1 MKRIRG
7 RCRKIL
13 SILLCAVLLSCSI
26 SMTAAEELS
35 AATPTDLAAE
45 EEPFRMTETLEGT
58 RITVTAEAGV
68 FPEGSTLTAARA
80 VHVEFEKAAETTLN
94 IDRDRDFIAFHKIYR
109 FSGAEMKGNAQVR
122 IDEPEL
128 SELQIRYPDSEVSA
142 FVMRYDENGA
152 TIRDRA
158 VRIPAKVN
166 IQRNTVSF
174 SIDGM
179 GLYDMI
185 AAVRMPEQEET
196 VQEAEYPEP
205 VQEEPA
211 AVEAEE
217 EQPETEPA
225 QDDSAPEEP
234 TDEQPE
240 AQEAEE
246 PAAAEPEPA
255 EPEAVQLP
263 EPEPAKTETV
273 QQPEPVRQ
281 EPAAEQ
287 PAAAAVQHTETA
299 AETPVQTSDDENP
312 EPAREVFVLEGTTA
326 ETDKVRAFIIRCYWL
341 ILGREPD
348 QTGMA
353 YWEDKLKNKNATA
366 AEIISGFVGSTEF
379 SRMHKSSEELIE
391 ILYRTMLNRASDET
405 GRRYWNKM
413 IADGV
418 SLNQLVNGFCDSNEF
433 RAICS
438 SYGIES
444 GSLGTGGTAE
454 PVAFSERQ
462 IAFVT
467 RCYRQ
472 ALNREPD
479 AGGLQYWC
487 RKLATKKASFAEVA
501 SGFVFS
507 DEMKNKKLD
516 NEAFIKMLYRLYL
529 DREAEPEGLKY
540 WKQKMSE
547 GMTREQVNEG
557 FADSLEFANLV
568 SVYDPETGAEPEY
581 NYIIVPDE
589 TSMTINNGAKVKAQV
604 SPELAEAGARLQWSS
619 SDSRIFTV
627 NQEGEIL
634 GCYPGRA
641 VLRVADGQG
650 ITIAEI
656 TVNVMPNY
664 RAILFSEST
673 FAGGVIK
680 RNRGDVRLMKNMLSA
695 VTAPD
700 GGQYKVYSY
709 DDLVASAVYQKINQC
724 LVAPSREGD
733 VSIFFFASHGD
744 YRSTSQQ
751 YAGRLWCKNKATW
764 LELPEL
770 ARVLSNVKGKVIV
783 LLESCGPGA
792 AIREF
797 SSLDGSTQ
805 TGVEPV
811 DNPDMTG
818 AVISAFAAAD
828 PGLTEYRTSSSPS
841 FPDSAGNARL
851 DEAETGAT
859 GRVYGPTE
867 GAGNLFLTEK
877 FIVMTAS
884 AYLQTSYSAGQDAC
898 NLFPKWLTKGVG
910 TSGTMPADTECG
922 NSDGNLT
929 VNELFQYVYKHTIY
943 RQTPQVYPQN
953 SSYVLFRRK

>member
-1 MKRIRG
+1 MKRDRG
-7 RCRKIL
+7 RRRTIL
-13 SILLCAVLLSCSI
+13 SLLLCAVLLSGSV

-35 AATPTDLAAE
+35 VATPTDLAVE
-45 EEPFRMTETLEGT
+45 EEPFRMTETLEGAQ
-58 RITVTAEAGV
+58 ITVTAEAGV
-68 FPEGSTLTAARA
+68 IPEGSALTAARA
-80 VHVEFEKAAETTLN
+80 GHAEFVQAAEAALN
-94 IDRDRDFIAFHKIYR
+94 IDQDREIIAFHKVYR
-109 FSGAEMKGNAQVR
+109 ISGAEINGNAQVR
-122 IDEPEL
+122 IDDPEL
-128 SELQIRYPDSEVSA
+128 SELQIRYADGEVSA
-142 FVMRYDENGA
+142 FVMRYDESGQA
-152 TIRDRA
+152 LRDRA
-158 VRIPAKVN
+158 VRVPAKVN

-174 SIDGM
+174 SISGT
-179 GLYDMI
+179 GLYDVI
-185 AAVRMPEQEET
+185 AVVRMPEQEET
-196 VQEAEYPEP
+196 VPEEEHPEP
-205 VQEEPA
+205 VQKEPVA
-211 AVEAEE
+211 EEAEE
-217 EQPETEPA
+217 EVPETEPA
-225 QDDSAPEEP
+225 QDDVVPEEP
-234 TDEQPE
+234 ADELPT

-246 PAAAEPEPA
+246 PAVTEPQPVQPEVNQEPEP
-255 EPEAVQLP
+255 VQ
-263 EPEPAKTETV
+263 PEPAV
-273 QQPEPVRQ
+273 
-281 EPAAEQ
+281 EQ
-287 PAAAAVQHTETA
+287 SAAAASQPAEAAKETPIQTA
-299 AETPVQTSDDENP
+299 ADEAP
-312 EPAREVFVLEGTTA
+312 EPAREVFDPEGATA

-405 GRRYWNKM
+405 GRKYWNKI
-413 IADGV
+413 IADGA

-433 RAICS
+433 KAICS

-444 GSLGTGGTAE
+444 GSLGTGGAAE

-589 TSMTINNGAKVKAQV
+589 TFMTINNGAKVKAQV
-604 SPELAEAGARLQWSS
+604 SPELTEAGTKLQWSS

-634 GCYPGRA
+634 GCYPGKA
-641 VLRVADGQG
+641 VLRIADEQSKV
-650 ITIAEI
+650 ITEI

-709 DDLVASAVYQKINQC
+709 DDLVASEVYQKINQC
-724 LVAPSREGD
+724 LVAPSRDGD

-805 TGVEPV
+805 SEEGPV

-828 PGLTEYRTSSSPS
+828 PGLTEYRTSPTPF
-841 FPDSAGNARL
+841 FPDTAGSAML
-851 DEAETGAT
+851 DEAEAGTA
-859 GRVYGPTE
+859 GRSYATE

-910 TSGTMPADTECG
+910 TSGAMPADTECG
-922 NSDGNLT
+922 NSDGKLT